1 MNKKLY
7 EQMIRVNHAG
17 EYGNF
22 QYIYSQDKL
31 NTPKIK
37 NLRMS

>member
-17 EYGNF
+17 EYGANTF
-22 QYIYSQDKL
+22 TQDKL

-37 NLRMS
+37 NSKMS

>member
-17 EYGNF
+17 EYEISHF
-22 QYIYSQDKL
+22 TQDKL